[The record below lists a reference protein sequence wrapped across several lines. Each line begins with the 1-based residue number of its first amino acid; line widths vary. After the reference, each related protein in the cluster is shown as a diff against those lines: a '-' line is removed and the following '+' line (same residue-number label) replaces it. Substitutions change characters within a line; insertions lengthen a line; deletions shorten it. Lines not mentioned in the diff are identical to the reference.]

1 MECMQAGSPRCH
13 DRHRSMSIP
22 RRVEPEL
29 LDQLPAD
36 DPRAIRARRDVR
48 RANTLM
54 MNARIMA
61 SALLKHGAGQRP
73 RAIVDLGSGDG
84 HLMLRVARR
93 LAPHWPDVTVIL
105 QDKQDIV
112 SRATRDAFTALRWR
126 VETSATDVFDFLAN
140 AGSSSVDIV
149 TSNLFLHHFVDDQ
162 LVRLLASVA
171 QLARLVVVCEPRRAK
186 FVVRASRLL
195 WAVGFSD
202 VGVHEAVVSARA
214 GFRGKELSALWPPQG
229 HWELQEQAAGLFS
242 HHFVA
247 QRMSP
252 PAGGER

>member
-1 MECMQAGSPRCH
+1 
-13 DRHRSMSIP
+13 MSFP

-54 MNARIMA
+54 MNASIMA
-61 SALLKHGAGQRP
+61 STLMKHGAGQRP
-73 RAIVDLGSGDG
+73 HRIVDLGSGDG
-84 HLMLRVARR
+84 SLMLRVARR
-93 LAPHWPDVTVIL
+93 LAPHWPDVTVVL

-112 SRATRDAFTALRWR
+112 SGATRDAFTALRWS

-140 AGSSSVDIV
+140 ARPSGVDVV
-149 TSNLFLHHFVDDQ
+149 TSNLFLHHFVDEQ
-162 LVRLLASVA
+162 LVRLLAGVA
-171 QLARLVVVCEPRRAK
+171 RLARLVVVCEPRRAK

-214 GFRGKELSALWPPQG
+214 GFHGRELSALWPAQG
-229 HWELQEQAAGLFS
+229 RWELSEQAVGPFS
-242 HHFVA
+242 HRFVA
-247 QRMSP
+247 RRVGQ
-252 PAGGER
+252 

>member
-1 MECMQAGSPRCH
+1 
-13 DRHRSMSIP
+13 MSFP

-36 DPRAIRARRDVR
+36 DPRAIRARCDVR

-54 MNARIMA
+54 MNANIMT
-61 SALLKHGAGQRP
+61 SALMKHAGQRP
-73 RAIVDLGSGDG
+73 RTIVDLGSGDG
-84 HLMLRVARR
+84 HFMLRVARR
-93 LAPHWPDVTVIL
+93 LAAHWPDVTVIL

-112 SRATRDAFTALRWR
+112 SRATRDAFTALRWH

-140 AGSSSVDIV
+140 ARSLSVDVV
-149 TSNLFLHHFVDDQ
+149 TSNLFLHHFVDEQ
-162 LVRLLASVA
+162 LVRLLANAA

-214 GFRGKELSALWPPQG
+214 GFSGKELSALWPAEG
-229 HWELQEQAAGLFS
+229 DWELHEQAVGLFS
-242 HHFVA
+242 HRFVA
-247 QRMSP
+247 RR
-252 PAGGER
+252 AA

>member
-1 MECMQAGSPRCH
+1 MI
-13 DRHRSMSIP
+13 RSMSLP
-22 RRVEPEL
+22 RRVEPEF

-54 MNARIMA
+54 SNAGIVAAALMKH
-61 SALLKHGAGQRP
+61 SAAQRP
-73 RAIVDLGSGDG
+73 REIVDLGAGDG
-84 HLMLRVARR
+84 SFMLRVARR
-93 LAPHWPDVTVIL
+93 LAPRWPDVTIVL

-112 SRATRDAFTALRWR
+112 SRATRDAFAALRWN

-140 AGSSSVDIV
+140 ARPSGVDVI
-149 TSNLFLHHFVDDQ
+149 TSNLFLHHFVDEQ
-162 LVRLLASVA
+162 LVRLLASAA

-214 GFRGKELSALWPPQG
+214 GFRGKELSALWPTQDQ
-229 HWELQEQAAGLFS
+229 WELHEQAVGLFS
-242 HHFVA
+242 HCFVA
-247 QRMSP
+247 RRAAQ
-252 PAGGER
+252 

>member
-1 MECMQAGSPRCH
+1 
-13 DRHRSMSIP
+13 MSFP

-36 DPRAIRARRDVR
+36 DPRAVRARRDVR

-54 MNARIMA
+54 MNVGIMA
-61 SALLKHGAGQRP
+61 SALAEHSAGLKP
-73 RAIVDLGSGDG
+73 RTIVDLGSGDG
-84 HLMLRVARR
+84 HFMLRVARR
-93 LAPHWPDVTVIL
+93 LGPRWPGVTIVL

-112 SRATRDAFTALRWR
+112 SRATREAFAALGWR

-140 AGSSSVDIV
+140 ARPSSADVV
-149 TSNLFLHHFVDDQ
+149 TGNLFLHHFVDEQ

-195 WAVGFSD
+195 WVVGFSD

-214 GFRGKELSALWPPQG
+214 GFRGKELSALWPAQG
-229 HWELQEQAAGLFS
+229 RWDLHEEAVGLFS
-242 HHFVA
+242 HCFVA
-247 QRMSP
+247 RHAAPS
-252 PAGGER
+252 

>member
-1 MECMQAGSPRCH
+1 
-13 DRHRSMSIP
+13 MSIP

-54 MNARIMA
+54 MNAAIMA
-61 SALLKHGAGQRP
+61 SALMEHGAGQQP
-73 RAIVDLGSGDG
+73 RTIVDLGSGDG
-84 HLMLRVARR
+84 RFMLRVARR
-93 LAPHWPDVTVIL
+93 LAPRWPGVTVVL

-126 VETSATDVFDFLAN
+126 AETSATDVFDFLAN
-140 AGSSSVDIV
+140 ARPSSADVV

-162 LVRLLASVA
+162 LVRLLAGAA
-171 QLARLVVVCEPRRAK
+171 QLAPLVVVCEPRRAK

-214 GFRGKELSALWPPQG
+214 GFRGKELSALWPTQG
-229 HWELQEQAAGLFS
+229 GWKLHEQAVGLFS
-242 HHFVA
+242 HRFVGRRAA
-247 QRMSP
+247 Q
-252 PAGGER
+252 

>member
-1 MECMQAGSPRCH
+1 
-13 DRHRSMSIP
+13 MSFP

-36 DPRAIRARRDVR
+36 DPRAMRARRDVK

-54 MNARIMA
+54 MNASIVA
-61 SALLKHGAGQRP
+61 SALMEHSAGLKP
-73 RAIVDLGSGDG
+73 RKFVDLGSGDG
-84 HLMLRVARR
+84 QFMLRVARR
-93 LAPHWPDVTVIL
+93 LAPHWPHVTVVL

-112 SRATRDAFTALRWR
+112 SRATRDAFAALQWR

-140 AGSSSVDIV
+140 APPASADVV
-149 TSNLFLHHFVDDQ
+149 TTNLFLHHFVDEQ
-162 LVRLLASVA
+162 LVRLLASAA

-195 WAVGFSD
+195 WAVGFSG

-214 GFRGKELSALWPPQG
+214 GFRGNELSALWSAQG
-229 HWELQEQAAGLFS
+229 QWELHEAAAGLFS
-242 HHFVA
+242 HRFVA
-247 QRMSP
+247 RRASP
-252 PAGGER
+252 LTDRER

>member
-1 MECMQAGSPRCH
+1 
-13 DRHRSMSIP
+13 MSLP

-54 MNARIMA
+54 MNANIIA
-61 SALLKHGAGQRP
+61 SALMKHSDGQRP
-73 RAIVDLGSGDG
+73 GTIVDLGSGDG

-105 QDKQDIV
+105 QDQQDIV

-140 AGSSSVDIV
+140 GRSAGIDVV
-149 TSNLFLHHFVDDQ
+149 TSNLFLHHFVDEQ
-162 LVRLLASVA
+162 LVRLLANAA

-214 GFRGKELSALWPPQG
+214 GFNGKELSALWPTQG
-229 HWELQEQAAGLFS
+229 QWELHEQAVGLFS
-242 HHFVA
+242 HRFIARRAV
-247 QRMSP
+247 Q
-252 PAGGER
+252 

>member
-1 MECMQAGSPRCH
+1 
-13 DRHRSMSIP
+13 MSLP

-36 DPRAIRARRDVR
+36 DPRAIRARRDVK

-54 MNARIMA
+54 MNAGVMA
-61 SALLKHGAGQRP
+61 SALVEHSAGQRP
-73 RAIVDLGSGDG
+73 RTIVDLGSGDG
-84 HLMLRVARR
+84 QFMLRVARR
-93 LAPHWPDVTVIL
+93 LAPRWPDVTVVL

-112 SRATRDAFTALRWR
+112 SDATREAFAGLRWR

-140 AGSSSVDIV
+140 ARPSRVDV
-149 TSNLFLHHFVDDQ
+149 FTSNLFLHHFVDDQ

-171 QLARLVVVCEPRRAK
+171 QLGRLIAVCEPRRAK

-195 WAVGFSD
+195 WAVGFST

-214 GFRGKELSALWPPQG
+214 GFRGKELSALWPDQG
-229 HWELQEQAAGLFS
+229 HWELQEQAVGLFS
-242 HHFVA
+242 HCFVA
-247 QRMSP
+247 RRVAP
-252 PAGGER
+252 

>member
-1 MECMQAGSPRCH
+1 
-13 DRHRSMSIP
+13 MSFP

-54 MNARIMA
+54 MNANIIA
-61 SALLKHGAGQRP
+61 SALMKHSDGQRP
-73 RAIVDLGSGDG
+73 RTIVDLGSGDG
-84 HLMLRVARR
+84 HLMLRVACR

-105 QDKQDIV
+105 QDQQDIA

-140 AGSSSVDIV
+140 ARSAGIDVV
-149 TSNLFLHHFVDDQ
+149 TSNLFLHHFVDEQ
-162 LVRLLASVA
+162 LARLLAHAA

-195 WAVGFSD
+195 WVVGFSD

-214 GFRGKELSALWPPQG
+214 GFNGKELSALWPAQG
-229 HWELQEQAAGLFS
+229 QWELHERAVGLFS
-242 HHFVA
+242 HRFIARRAV
-247 QRMSP
+247 Q
-252 PAGGER
+252 